1 MNLDEARSNM
11 IEQQVRTWEVLDQ
24 RALDAL
30 ANVPREAFV
39 PPARRGVAYSDFALP
54 IGHGQRMFKPVLDGR
69 ILQAVELDPTE
80 TVLEIGTGSG
90 YLAACLGRLGRR
102 VDTVE
107 IVPELAAAAAAR
119 LGALAIGNVSVHT
132 GDAAGG
138 PGVLGEAGAEGVRWD
153 AIVFGGSVGEVPAAW
168 RERLAVGGCLFAI
181 VGDESAPT
189 MEAMLLTRADEDDWI
204 EESLFET
211 SVPPLAGF
219 ARPPARFV
227 F

>member
-30 ANVPREAFV
+30 ATVPREAFV
-39 PPARRGVAYSDFALP
+39 EPRHRGIAYSDFALP
-54 IGHGQRMFKPVLDGR
+54 IGHGQRMFKPVVDGR

-90 YLAACLGRLGRR
+90 YLSACLARLGRH

-107 IVPELAAAAAAR
+107 IVPELAAEAVER
-119 LGALAIGNVSVHT
+119 LKRLAVANVSVHV
-132 GDAAGG
+132 GDASSG
-138 PGVLGEAGAEGVRWD
+138 PGVLGDAVASDARWD
-153 AIVFGGSVGEVPAAW
+153 AIVFGGSVGAIPDVW
-168 RERLAVGGCLFAI
+168 RERLTHGGCLFAI
-181 VGDESAPT
+181 VGDESRPT
-189 MEAMLLTRADEDDWI
+189 MDARLVTRVDEDSWN

-211 SVPPLAGF
+211 SVPPLSGF